1 MHKWLVILHVIGAAI
16 WIGGHLILCLR
27 YLPEAIKSK
36 NVEIIKKFES
46 KFEPIGLPA
55 LVMQIITGIWLV
67 WGVYNTSLWGFSN
80 TFQTTVSIKIILMA
94 ITILLAI
101 HARLFIIPKLSPQ
114 NLNLLALHI
123 VAVTLIGILFL
134 YVGVSYR
141 FGGI

>member
-1 MHKWLVILHVIGAAI
+1 MHKWLVILHLLGATI
-16 WIGGHLILCLR
+16 WIGGHLILCFR
-27 YLPEAIKSK
+27 YLPEALRSK
-36 NVEIIKKFES
+36 NVEIIQKFES

-55 LVMQIITGIWLV
+55 LIMQIITGIWLAL
-67 WGVYNTSLWGFSN
+67 GVYNTSLWAFSN
-80 TFQTTVSIKIILMA
+80 PVQIAISIKFILMA
-94 ITILLAI
+94 ITLLLAI
-101 HARLFIIPKLSPQ
+101 HARLFIIPKLSPK